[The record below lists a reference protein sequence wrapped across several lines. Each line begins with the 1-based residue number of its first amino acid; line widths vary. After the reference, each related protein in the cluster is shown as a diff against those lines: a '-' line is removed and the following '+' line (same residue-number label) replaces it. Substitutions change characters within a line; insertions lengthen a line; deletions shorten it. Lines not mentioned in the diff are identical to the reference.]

1 MPAQGVHLKAPT
13 SEEGLGSRLPVEV
26 QIKAA
31 DDKQPLIDALTALLD
46 RPQLLEH
53 TRRQIEREIR
63 QTRSG
68 LKAEQDA
75 AYEIEFY
82 FRDSRNVMTIHDLRI
97 ECGGRVAQIDHVI
110 IDPFFE
116 IWLCESKSFASG
128 VTINEQGEWSTYWDG
143 RPRGMPSPIEQNVR
157 HVVVLGD
164 VIAKGL
170 VSLPRR
176 SGVAFRP
183 SIKSLVLI
191 SKGAHISRPK
201 GWAASRVEGLST
213 VIKSD
218 QLYATISRTTGEKD
232 IGNVSRTP
240 DERKA
245 IENLA
250 RQLAALHVRL
260 HVDQA
265 ARFGLGPE
273 PVAGRPNSFEA
284 RASAARAS
292 SAVSTEPQIVCESC
306 REPVPDAV
314 VRYCRANAV
323 KFRGVILCVGCQRRL
338 KATHS

>member
-1 MPAQGVHLKAPT
+1 
-13 SEEGLGSRLPVEV
+13 
-26 QIKAA
+26 
-31 DDKQPLIDALTALLD
+31 LTYWHV
-46 RPQLLEH
+46 RPQA
-53 TRRQIEREIR
+53 TP
-63 QTRSG
+63 
-68 LKAEQDA
+68 A
-75 AYEIEFY
+75 
-82 FRDSRNVMTIHDLRI
+82 
-97 ECGGRVAQIDHVI
+97 
-110 IDPFFE
+110 PF
-116 IWLCESKSFASG
+116 
-128 VTINEQGEWSTYWDG
+128 
-143 RPRGMPSPIEQNVR
+143 EQNVR
-157 HVVVLGD
+157 HVDEHDD
-164 VIAKGL
+164 VIAKCL

-176 SGVAFRP
+176 TGVAFRP
-183 SIKSLVLI
+183 SVKRLVLTTQD
-191 SKGAHISRPK
+191 ANISRPK
-201 GWAASRVEGLST
+201 GCDASRVEGLST